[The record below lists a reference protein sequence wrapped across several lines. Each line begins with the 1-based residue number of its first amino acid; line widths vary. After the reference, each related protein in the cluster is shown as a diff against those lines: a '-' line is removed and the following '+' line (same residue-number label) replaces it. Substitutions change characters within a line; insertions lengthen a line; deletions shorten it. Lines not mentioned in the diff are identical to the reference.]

1 MNHVFKNDIP
11 IALSYND
18 VLLVPQ
24 YSEIDSRSNI
34 NLETNLSPLHKLKI
48 PLISI
53 NMDTVTGVEMAI
65 AMGKLGGLGILPRF
79 DSEDIQAGKVSKV
92 KKAKVLT
99 AAAVGCK
106 DGFMGRA
113 EKLANAG
120 ADIITLDVAHAQL
133 KKAIDATRELKN
145 RFPNLTIISGVIA
158 TYEGAKALFEAG
170 ADSVR
175 VGVGNGTICT
185 TRIQTGFGVSQITA
199 LLEVARAAREFGK
212 TLLADGGTEN
222 SGDIVK
228 GLAIGASA
236 IISGS
241 QLAGTDEAPGEIVM
255 VNEEKFKKYNASTSL
270 EEKLKHI
277 GNDSTDKGNSYTKH
291 IEGVEALIRY
301 KGSVADVVER
311 LMAGVRSGF
320 SYCGARN
327 INELWEK
334 AEFIRITHTGLH
346 ENGVHNVHQI
356 G

>member
-1 MNHVFKNDIP
+1 MNHVFKNDLP

-18 VLLVPQ
+18 VLLAPQ
-24 YSEIDSRSNI
+24 YSEIDSRSDI
-34 NLETNLSPLHKLKI
+34 NLETKLSPIHKLSI

-79 DSEDIQAGKVSKV
+79 DSEDIQAEKVSKV

-99 AAAVGCK
+99 AAAIGCK
-106 DGFMGRA
+106 DGFMERA

-133 KKAIDATRELKN
+133 KKAIDATGDLKN
-145 RFPNLTIISGVIA
+145 RFPNLTIISGVVA
-158 TYEGAKALFEAG
+158 TYEGAKTLFKAG

-175 VGVGNGTICT
+175 VGVGNGSICT
-185 TRIQTGFGVSQITA
+185 TRIQTGFGIPQFTA
-199 LLEVARAAREFGK
+199 LFEASRAAREFKK
-212 TLLADGGTEN
+212 TILADGGTEN

-228 GLAIGASA
+228 GLAVGASA
-236 IISGS
+236 VISGS
-241 QLAGTDEAPGEIVM
+241 QLAGTNEAPGEIVII
-255 VNEEKFKKYNASTSL
+255 NKEKFKKYNASTSL
-270 EEKLKHI
+270 EEKLKQI
-277 GNDSTDKGNSYTKH
+277 QNGSTDKGNSYTKH
-291 IEGVEALIRY
+291 IEGVEAFVRY

-311 LMAGVRSGF
+311 LMAGVRSGY
-320 SYCGARN
+320 SYCGAKN

>member
-92 KKAKVLT
+92 
-99 AAAVGCK
+99 
-106 DGFMGRA
+106 
-113 EKLANAG
+113 
-120 ADIITLDVAHAQL
+120 